1 MKNELVDLRQAILV
15 LQEKRNIERNML
27 LEQLHET
34 YESNKPINLI
44 KSTFKQVSASS
55 EIKGNL
61 IGNFMG
67 IATGILSRKL
77 WVGSSHNPIK
87 KILGTLIQFTAGNV
101 VSKNAEGI
109 KNTVAYLVHQYW
121 PKRKSLN
128 NELPSAASNLN
139 GKP

>member
-15 LQEKRNIERNML
+15 LQEKRNIERKML

-87 KILGTLIQFTAGNV
+87 KMLGSLLQFTAGNV

-128 NELPSAASNLN
+128 NELPPTANNLN
-139 GKP
+139 VRH